1 MGGMMKKE
9 MNKNDRRYAYTH
21 GVIKDAMLEL
31 LHESSFDEVSV
42 SALCRQAQIGRAT
55 FYTHYDNLTE
65 VIEELVEDAI
75 KATDRSSAKS
85 IDGMREVARY
95 LNTDHGLRELES
107 KILLLPICQRVA
119 DNPKYNVLFKDTA
132 LSEYILS
139 MIYRQEKDY
148 QIAVLMKYG
157 LTEKE
162 AEMLFTYM
170 LAGAFAVNKAMG
182 WKKDEDWM
190 RVQRIILNFVC
201 GGMDTVEKLQ

>member
-75 KATDRSSAKS
+75 KATDRSSAKFL
-85 IDGMREVARY
+85 DGMREMARY
-95 LNTDHGLRELES
+95 LSTDHGFRELES
-107 KILLLPICQRVA
+107 KILLLPVCQRVA
-119 DNPKYNVLFKDTA
+119 DNPKYNVLFKDSS
-132 LSEYILS
+132 LSDYILS

-148 QIAVLMKYG
+148 QIAELMKYG
-157 LTEKE
+157 MTAKE
-162 AEMLFTYM
+162 ADMLFTYM
-170 LAGAFAVNKAMG
+170 LTGAFAVNRAMG
-182 WKKDEDWM
+182 WKKDEEWM

-201 GGMDTVEKLQ
+201 GGMDAVEKLK

>member
-1 MGGMMKKE
+1 MGGMLKKE

-85 IDGMREVARY
+85 LDGMREMARY
-95 LNTDHGLRELES
+95 LSTDHGFRELES
-107 KILLLPICQRVA
+107 KILLLPVCQRVA
-119 DNPKYNVLFKDTA
+119 DNPKYNVLFKDSS
-132 LSEYILS
+132 LSDYILS

-148 QIAVLMKYG
+148 QIAELMKYG
-157 LTEKE
+157 MTAKE
-162 AEMLFTYM
+162 ADMLFTYM
-170 LAGAFAVNKAMG
+170 LTGAFAVNRAMG
-182 WKKDEDWM
+182 WKKDEEWM

-201 GGMDTVEKLQ
+201 GGMDAVEKLK